1 MGDSAMGA
9 ADKRYIMLTLA
20 VLNHLI
26 QQNVELKASWQ
37 QYQQRVVALVLPM
50 LTLKGR
56 IDAQG
61 FWQEDSAEA
70 ETIITI
76 ASTALTKMLIGQQPG
91 VGDVAITGDRVLGMA
106 ILPLIQALQYDWRDD
121 LARLFGDAIGG
132 KAALELENL
141 YQQGCGISQSIA
153 AQIAD
158 YAQESDAVVVSK
170 VQLQQFAAQVEMLR
184 DDTARLA
191 ARLSLLQQQ
200 TK

>member
-9 ADKRYIMLTLA
+9 ADKKYIMLTLA

-61 FWQEDSAEA
+61 FWQEDNIEA
-70 ETIITI
+70 ETTITI

-91 VGDVAITGDRVLGMA
+91 VGDIAITGDRALGMS

>member
-1 MGDSAMGA
+1 
-9 ADKRYIMLTLA
+9 MLTLA

-56 IDAQG
+56 IDDQG

-91 VGDVAITGDRVLGMA
+91 VGDIAITGDRPLGMA

-141 YQQGCGISQSIA
+141 YQQGRGISQSIA
-153 AQIAD
+153 AQITD
-158 YAQESDAVVVSK
+158 YAQESDAVIVSK

-191 ARLSLLQQQ
+191 ARISLLQQQ
-200 TK
+200 AK